1 MAMGRRKRRVKQQD
15 LWIPAGELPRSA
27 GHPFYEQLSKLLD
40 EHGFDDFVEGL
51 CEKFYAAVMG
61 RPSLTPGIY
70 FRCLLIGYFDGVDS
84 ERGIAWRAADSLS
97 LRRFLT
103 IDLDE
108 DAPDHSTIS
117 RTRRLIDVETHREV
131 FAWALQL
138 LAGEGL
144 LKGGVIAVD
153 ATTLEAN
160 AALRTLVRRDT
171 GEGYEEYLRRLAL
184 ESGIETPT
192 REQLAK
198 IDKRRK
204 NKASNKDWK
213 HPWDPDAR
221 VTKMKDG
228 RTHLAHKAEHAVDLE
243 TGAVVAVTLQG
254 ADEGDTTTIEQT
266 LIEAAGQL
274 EGAADDA
281 DREDGQV
288 EGVRAVVADKGYH
301 SNDVVTDLKALEI
314 RSYISE
320 PDHGRRNWKGKER
333 ERAAVYG
340 NRRRIRGARGKGL
353 LRLRGER
360 VERSFAHCYETGGM
374 RRLHLRGRTNIL
386 KRLLVHVGAFNLSLA
401 LRKRLGAGT
410 PRGLADTLAASRA
423 LVIALRAAGAVL
435 GARMPDFGRRRW
447 IARFVFAVPRSF
459 PQIFVAA

>member
-1 MAMGRRKRRVKQQD
+1 MAMGRRKRRVKQQA

-27 GHPFYEQLSKLLD
+27 GHPFYERLGKLLD

-61 RPSLTPGIY
+61 RPSVTPGIY
-70 FRCLLIGYFDGVDS
+70 FRCLLIGYFEGIDS
-84 ERGIAWRAADSLS
+84 ERGIAWRVEDSLS
-97 LRRFLT
+97 LRRFLA

-108 DAPDHSTIS
+108 DPPDNSTIS

-131 FAWALQL
+131 FAWALRM
-138 LAGEGL
+138 LARDGL

-153 ATTLEAN
+153 ATTLEAD

-171 GEGYEEYLRRLAL
+171 GEGYEQYLRRLAL

-198 IDKRRK
+198 IDKQRK
-204 NKASNKDWK
+204 NKASNKDWR
-213 HPWDPDAR
+213 HPYDRDAR

-243 TGAVVAVTLQG
+243 TGAVVAVTLEG
-254 ADEGDTTTIEQT
+254 ADQGDTTTIEPT
-266 LIEAAGQL
+266 LIEAAEQL
-274 EGAADDA
+274 EEAAEDA
-281 DREDGQV
+281 EGEGEQV
-288 EGVRAVVADKGYH
+288 AELRAVVADKGYH
-301 SNDVVTDLKALEI
+301 SNDVLTDLKALDI

-320 PDHGRRNWKGKER
+320 PDHGRRNWQGKHKEK
-333 ERAAVYG
+333 AAVYG

-374 RRLHLRGRTNIL
+374 RRLHLRGRANIL

-410 PRGLADTLAASRA
+410 PRGLADALAASQA
-423 LVIALRAAGAVL
+423 LAAARGAILAVL
-435 GARMPDFGRRRW
+435 GAGLSDFGRRRR
-447 IARFVFAVPRSF
+447 IARSVFAVPRLF
-459 PQIFVAA
+459 PPLFVAA